1 MKKNRILCLALSLVM
16 LLGIVFPVNVFAE
29 DIILEDEEYEEYY
42 ENGNDFVEE
51 ILVEEETEIVNDVVE
66 QIEDEVVVVEEEA
79 EQELVE
85 EESPAVLD
93 DEKIGIEEPANT
105 EVVEAEMTLVE
116 AEAFSTTGPQI
127 TYQTESIKG
136 KLNDQVTLKVVAT
149 GDGLN
154 YQWRYKKPGATSYTV
169 AKSADAKKAEWTFA
183 LIASVDGREYQCVVT
198 DGNGNRVE
206 SEPIPVTIVSG
217 PEITS
222 QTESIEGKLNDQV
235 TLKVVATGDELSYQ
249 WRYKKPGAT
258 SYTDAKSADAKKAEW
273 TFALTASMDGREYQC
288 VVTDKNGN
296 SVESKPIPV
305 TIIKDIVIDGVTYK
319 PLTETTCAAVAYD
332 NDPSRTS
339 LNIPKIVDNKYTV
352 TEIGEANNSKG
363 VFEGCTALTSIDL
376 PNDITVIHAR
386 AFKDCTNLSTM
397 TTH

>member
-16 LLGIVFPVNVFAE
+16 LLGIVFPVNVLAE

-116 AEAFSTTGPQI
+116 AEAFSTTGPAI
-127 TYQTESIKG
+127 TEQPEDVSAASGEKF
-136 KLNDQVTLKVVAT
+136 TLHVKAT
-149 GDGLN
+149 GTGLS
-154 YQWRYKKPGATSYTV
+154 YQWKWKAPGGAWRNAS
-169 AKSADAKKAEWTFA
+169 SADAKKADWEITMDA
-183 LIASVDGREYQCVVT
+183 KYDGRQYQCV
-198 DGNGNRVE
+198 
-206 SEPIPVTIVSG
+206 I
-217 PEITS
+217 
-222 QTESIEGKLNDQV
+222 
-235 TLKVVATGDELSYQ
+235 
-249 WRYKKPGAT
+249 
-258 SYTDAKSADAKKAEW
+258 TDA
-273 TFALTASMDGREYQC
+273 
-288 VVTDKNGN
+288 NGN
-296 SVESKPIPV
+296 SVTSDAV
-305 TIIKDIVIDGVTYK
+305 TVSLAAQIVIDGVTYK